1 MMQCLAIS
9 LFAFAL
15 WTAVATII
23 CLRSFSKERKEKP

>member
-1 MMQCLAIS
+1 MQRLAIS

-23 CLRSFSKERKEKP
+23 CLCSFSKERNEKP